1 MNFYNPY
8 GGFYGQPYGAF
19 NNNIGNLPQFPNYT
33 PNNQNYQ
40 VNSQQSQNT
49 AQNQNNG
56 LQPNNNVGTNKIYV
70 NGIEDVKSRMTPAN
84 SSYIFL
90 DNDNPVI
97 YDKTVDPTGKMTV
110 KAYQIIPVEEKPV
123 QKQPAIDMS
132 EFVKR
137 TEFEKLKAEIEKFK
151 KKKPEVKDE

>member
-1 MNFYNPY
+1 MDFYNPY

-56 LQPNNNVGTNKIYV
+56 LRFIKLNK
-70 NGIEDVKSRMTPAN
+70 
-84 SSYIFL
+84 
-90 DNDNPVI
+90 
-97 YDKTVDPTGKMTV
+97 
-110 KAYQIIPVEEKPV
+110 
-123 QKQPAIDMS
+123 KQGAS
-132 EFVKR
+132 LWR
-137 TEFEKLKAEIEKFK
+137 R
-151 KKKPEVKDE
+151 